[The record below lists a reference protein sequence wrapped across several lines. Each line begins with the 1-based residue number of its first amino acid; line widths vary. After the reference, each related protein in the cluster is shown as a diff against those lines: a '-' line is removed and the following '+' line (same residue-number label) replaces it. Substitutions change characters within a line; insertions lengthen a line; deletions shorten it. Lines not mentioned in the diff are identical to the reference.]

1 MSLVHQ
7 VLKDIDRRE
16 QLEPVVPQAFVLP
29 QENTRRAFFSPWLM
43 IPVFLIVGG
52 IAGYVINQKS
62 PADSPKIVKL
72 KYQTVPEIQ
81 PEVNFS
87 FVENVANSS
96 QTEMNFVSEVARLT
110 ETSEKSTP
118 VEEATSTVKTAL
130 VKTTDSQ
137 TNTAIPA
144 ASVGESLSVT
154 TIAPPLVKVVES
166 KAAPIAEAKVE
177 KTDEPK
183 VVEAVEAASK
193 KENPD
198 ENASHFEI
206 HRDDQKLRTQYLSV
220 KNAMRYSQWQ
230 KAEALNAELLA
241 QKKLPDDIKNKSL
254 SNQLRIYLEQQKFD
268 QFIDFYQQHPQQ
280 KNQAWFATLAPG
292 LHMAGAY
299 KDAISS
305 YQQLIKLQP
314 QKADWP
320 VAMASA
326 FEQNQQPEQAMAV
339 LSDVLDRYVL
349 SPSQRQ
355 WLEQKRA
362 DLR

>member
-43 IPVFLIVGG
+43 IPAFLIVGG

-62 PADSPKIVKL
+62 PADSPTIVKL
-72 KYQTVPEIQ
+72 QYQTVPEIQ

-96 QTEMNFVSEVARLT
+96 QTEMNSVSEIISVA
-110 ETSEKSTP
+110 ETSEKSP
-118 VEEATSTVKTAL
+118 QLEEVTSTAKTAL

-137 TNTAIPA
+137 TSEPIAA

-154 TIAPPLVKVVES
+154 TIAPPIVKAVEP
-166 KAAPIAEAKVE
+166 KEAPIAEAKARE
-177 KTDEPK
+177 TIKPK
-183 VVEAVEAASK
+183 VVTATESTIEKDKSDP
-193 KENPD
+193 NS
-198 ENASHFEI
+198 SHFEI

-220 KNAMRYSQWQ
+220 KNAMRYGQWQ
-230 KAEALNAELLA
+230 KAEALNAEILA

-268 QFIDFYQQHPQQ
+268 QFINFYQQHPQQ